1 MKSLRTSVLGVGA
14 AISALSLRPQAY
26 AEQPVGVP
34 TVVVVATEPN
44 ASFIRSILYRDF
56 DYGDRLRLIDA
67 DPVAVAAGFLPG
79 GVPNY
84 AVFDKMKVRALVIPA
99 VEPTGVR
106 ISYHDVRFGRMLQ
119 QAFFPLPKVPA
130 LRPAEIRDSV
140 MRAYATKDSLTD
152 IALRRVSFVWD
163 SLRTVARGKRDK
175 DKKKQLIAQAKRDS
189 LAAVTIAEGI
199 QIRKDAQ
206 ADIAERDSAIPI
218 LVYRDSVA
226 RDSLAYEH
234 RMAIHGVSD
243 EVTRWIT
250 GQRGFAQSRL
260 VYVHNGTLRVV
271 DSDGANDRAITNGG
285 SALSP
290 SWHPA
295 GNRIVY
301 SDFND
306 AGTQIAQVDIW
317 TRRVKL
323 VEATRRGLNVTPAY
337 TPDGRRIVYTAGGV
351 GPSDLV
357 VTYADSLIPARR
369 FSYAAQETSSPSFSP
384 DGSRVAY
391 ISPRIWQGSGTNA
404 RLTPQI
410 FTMNAD
416 GTGEVQLTPTSPGVR
431 SYRTSPDWSPDGTR
445 VAYMQQQGDFQLW
458 TIGVRD
464 RKMNK
469 LTSVGENEDP
479 TWAPDSRHLAF
490 TSNRSGTKEI
500 WVLDTQTGRYRQ
512 LTYRGGGARLAAW
525 SRLLGS
531 WSWSHASISTPA
543 PRAGQ
548 QH

>member
-1 MKSLRTSVLGVGA
+1 MNSIRTSVLGIGVA
-14 AISALSLRPQAY
+14 VTALSLQPPVY
-26 AEQPVGVP
+26 AGQPVVTP
-34 TVVVVATEPN
+34 TVVVAAIDPKAN
-44 ASFIRSILYRDF
+44 FIRTILHRDF
-56 DYGDRLRLIDA
+56 DFGDRLLPLDA
-67 DPVAVAAGFLPG
+67 NPATLAAGFLPG
-79 GVPNY
+79 GTPNY
-84 AVFDKMKVRALVIPA
+84 AVFNKMKVRALVVPTA
-99 VEPTGVR
+99 EPTGVR
-106 ISYHDVRFGRMLQ
+106 IAYHDVRLARVMQ
-119 QAFFPLPKVPA
+119 QAFFPLPRVPA
-130 LRPAEIRDSV
+130 ARPAEIRDSV
-140 MRAYATKDSLTD
+140 IRAYNAKDSVTD

-175 DKKKQLIAQAKRDS
+175 DKKRQLIIQAKRDS
-189 LAAVTIAEGI
+189 LMAVTIAEGI
-199 QIRKDAQ
+199 RIRKEAL
-206 ADIAERDSAIPI
+206 ADIAERDSMIPV

-271 DSDGANDRAITNGG
+271 DSDGANDRALTNSG

-290 SWHPA
+290 SWHPT
-295 GNRIVY
+295 GNRVVY

-357 VTYADSLIPARR
+357 VTDADSLIPARR
-369 FSYAAQETSSPSFSP
+369 FSYAAQETSSPTFNP

-391 ISPRIWQGSGTNA
+391 ISPRRWQGSGANA
-404 RLTPQI
+404 RFTPQI

-416 GTGEVQLTPTSPGVR
+416 GSGEVQLTPTLPGVR

-464 RKMNK
+464 RKMTK

-479 TWAPDSRHLAF
+479 TWAPDSRHIAF
-490 TSNRSGTKEI
+490 TSNRSGAKEI

-525 SRLLGS
+525 SRLLGG
-531 WSWSHASISTPA
+531 WSWSHASTPSPAAST
-543 PRAGQ
+543 GQ